1 MQHPFLPMGNKSE
14 AFAACVTC
22 QGLDEHHACAQL
34 KKEERGG
41 GGVVSRLTGSLQSW
55 MMSFIQ
61 AHGFGGILLLVRL
74 RTGKKGFG
82 CRHAQARGCCPAS
95 DCEHAYPCIP

>member
-1 MQHPFLPMGNKSE
+1 MWVRAPFQHGNLGSHE
-14 AFAACVTC
+14 CIC
-22 QGLDEHHACAQL
+22 PQL

-41 GGVVSRLTGSLQSW
+41 GGVVSRLTNSLQSW

-74 RTGKKGFG
+74 RIEK
-82 CRHAQARGCCPAS
+82 CCCCARQGYAALHRTS
-95 DCEHAYPCIP
+95 NI